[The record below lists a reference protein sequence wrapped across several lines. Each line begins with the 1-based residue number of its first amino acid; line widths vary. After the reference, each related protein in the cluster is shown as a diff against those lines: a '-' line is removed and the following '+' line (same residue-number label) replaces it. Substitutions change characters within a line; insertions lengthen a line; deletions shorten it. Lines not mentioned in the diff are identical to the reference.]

1 MRRSAVRIRSQA
13 PDQRVCDRNGR
24 VHRISDRRWWTP
36 GGSHYRRKGGP
47 TLVAELSSRWSL
59 ARGGRPGR
67 PNPIARLPLH
77 PGDRSAVLGEPLAF
91 SAPYPWNKC
100 PKSSF
105 GPSKSAHSARDIE
118 ARDRDNGCVCCTWT
132 THRVP
137 SDAAPPSSRSG
148 GGSATWDCD
157 TGRGSRAR
165 RQ

>member
-36 GGSHYRRKGGP
+36 GGSHYWRKGGP

-77 PGDRSAVLGEPLAF
+77 PGDRSALLGEPFPFPRLTLGI
-91 SAPYPWNKC
+91 SV
-100 PKSSF
+100 PKARLDPPNQPTARGTSRRGIATKVVSV
-105 GPSKSAHSARDIE
+105 AHGRRIPCRPTPNSGR
-118 ARDRDNGCVCCTWT
+118 R
-132 THRVP
+132 
-137 SDAAPPSSRSG
+137 AAG
-148 GGSATWDCD
+148 GGSAPRDRD